1 MRNTNTLRRL
11 MAAALAII
19 MTMTLTVSAFA
30 AEPENTDTGPDLEAI
45 ANLYADW
52 DGSYE
57 LPDLSELSPED
68 QETVKAMVDAIML
81 TREEET
87 QAQAKAQTED
97 TGLTGDETPAVTS
110 FSDVPTSH
118 GFYTAIM
125 NCASKGITSGYADGT
140 FRPTNP
146 VTRAQFCVMLSRAF
160 YPNEVKKYDTEANK
174 AQGWFVPNTKALSAA
189 GVLGN
194 TSFQYMCNDPGT
206 MDRIITRYDMA
217 QLMTNI
223 MAKKGFSATTA
234 QKNEAQKKIGDYKS
248 VPSKYQNAVKNVFA
262 LGIINGYDKNGT
274 FAGDK
279 NMNRGQ
285 GCVVIY
291 RMMQYTPA
299 TGTKPST
306 GDTTYDDGK
315 TETKP
320 ETKPSTGT
328 STGSNTGNTGTNTGS
343 NTGSNTGNTGTTSQ
357 NGVLTNGK
365 PITEDNVLAMIQEL
379 LKKYPEGTKWAS
391 GTYREGW
398 ASSTMNQIAASYTRA
413 GTGGSTTN
421 MNSGC
426 GGLTSLF
433 SDSIFG
439 SGNANP
445 ARKVPNNT
453 ARPGDVIITLNAEGK
468 LLHVSLATT
477 GITGYDIYTTN
488 SFPAVTELNGGGTNG
503 KIYLAPHTG
512 LPSTPHGTSGYY
524 EIWTRYP
531 TNGTPWAGSSSSSS
545 SGTSSNNTGASNGTP
560 ASSDINYVT
569 TNNACGIC
577 GKIGGQQVRSND
589 GARYVCKDC
598 YNDPSGLGKWF
609 IA

>member
-1 MRNTNTLRRL
+1 MKKVNMDTSKPLCRILSAMLTII
-11 MAAALAII
+11 MALALAIP
-19 MTMTLTVSAFA
+19 AFA
-30 AEPENTDTGPDLEAI
+30 AEIPTDRPDLETI
-45 ANLYADW
+45 AALYVDW

-81 TREEET
+81 AREAE
-87 QAQAKAQTED
+87 AQAETQTED
-97 TGLTGDETPAVTS
+97 TELTGDETPAVTS
-110 FSDVPTSH
+110 FSDVLTTH

-125 NCASKGITSGYADGT
+125 DCASKGITSGYADGT

-189 GVLGN
+189 DVLSN

-223 MAKKGFSATTA
+223 MANKGFSATTA

-248 VPSKYQNAVKNVFA
+248 IPSKYQNAVKNVFA
-262 LGIINGYDKNGT
+262 LGIINGYDKAGT

-328 STGSNTGNTGTNTGS
+328 STGSNTGNTGT
-343 NTGSNTGNTGTTSQ
+343 TSQ
-357 NGVLTNGK
+357 NVVLANGK
-365 PITEDNVLAMIQEL
+365 PITEDNILAMIQEL
-379 LKKYPEGTKWAS
+379 LKKYPAGTTW
-391 GTYREGW
+391 GHTFREGF
-398 ASSTMNQIAASYTRA
+398 ASTALKQISNSYRVSGA
-413 GTGGSTTN
+413 EGNVS
-421 MNSGC
+421 MQSGC
-426 GGLTSLF
+426 GGFASLI

-445 ARKVPNNT
+445 ARKVSVEY
-453 ARPGDVIITLNAEGK
+453 ARPGDVIILLNKNGELTHVGIVASKIKEAHACGGICPVVSTYNGNNGGKVSYSEYDTLNK
-468 LLHVSLATT
+468 
-477 GITGYDIYTTN
+477 
-488 SFPAVTELNGGGTNG
+488 AVNGGH
-503 KIYLAPHTG
+503 P
-512 LPSTPHGTSGYY
+512 SGYV

-531 TNGTPWAGSSSSSS
+531 TNGTPWTGSNTSS
-545 SGTSSNNTGASNGTP
+545 SGSNNTNTGTSSTSPDSNIT
-560 ASSDINYVT
+560 YVT
-569 TNNACGIC
+569 TNKPCDIC
-577 GKIGGQQVRSND
+577 GKVGGPQVRHKNGVYICCES
-589 GARYVCKDC
+589 C
-598 YNDPSGLGKWF
+598 YNDPSGIGKMYMS
-609 IA
+609 